1 VKSKSKKI
9 NETKEVM
16 HIKIDR
22 PISMRKEILKNAI
35 TATKLLQDYDEIK
48 ILRETKKSLF
58 DELRSLGSEIIVL
71 QRNLH
76 NSIPSL
82 PEEPTINKAR
92 DVNQTIPKFDFESV
106 KEKTDV
112 DKLKGELAEI
122 EAKLKQLG

>member
-1 VKSKSKKI
+1 
-9 NETKEVM
+9 M